1 MQYSPFDLTWAIS
14 TVQTVHGNSGCGALP
29 QLSFDLLSLK
39 IPNSPEKTK
48 EKSEFKYLSFP
59 RKKKIHIFS
68 ITHLLVFSFLR
79 PDLKRG
85 KDGARSLLRHW
96 EESERWSPLVI
107 LCKFVWFSCHL
118 LLVVVLTCF
127 VVVFLLFFFLDLLYK
142 DYHTDQ
148 KFTLSTY
155 TSENVVWPFSFLCI
169 KFIFWA
175 ISFFVDTSAMT
186 IAIRV

>member
-29 QLSFDLLSLK
+29 QLSFDLLSK
-39 IPNSPEKTK
+39 NTK
-48 EKSEFKYLSFP
+48 LSGENKGEIRVQIFIFS
-59 RKKKIHIFS
+59 KKEENPYFS